1 MKPSKVSSF
10 LVFALALFAHLSAF
24 ADGGAKVRLYVLDCG
39 DIEVM
44 DLRVFQPDLQ
54 KPEVKNLAVTC
65 YLVVHPRQGALM
77 FDTGIGDEYV
87 GKPKTLIMGFANFSA
102 RKTLASQL
110 QEIGYPPSSV
120 RYLAMSHLHLDHT
133 GNAKLFPQ
141 AVHLIQDE
149 EYVAGFESPDA
160 AKLVADTKLIE
171 PLRMNP
177 TRRLAG
183 DLDVF
188 GDGSVWIKRTV
199 GHTPG
204 HQSLLVHLASGLNVF
219 ISGDIAH
226 YTENWVNRT
235 VPGFNYDAAASVRT
249 MLDVQR
255 LLVRENAVLW
265 IGHDLEQSVS
275 IRHAPQFYE

>member
-1 MKPSKVSSF
+1 
-10 LVFALALFAHLSAF
+10 
-24 ADGGAKVRLYVLDCG
+24 
-39 DIEVM
+39 
-44 DLRVFQPDLQ
+44 
-54 KPEVKNLAVTC
+54 
-65 YLVVHPRQGALM
+65 
-77 FDTGIGDEYV
+77 
-87 GKPKTLIMGFANFSA
+87 
-102 RKTLASQL
+102 
-110 QEIGYPPSSV
+110 
-120 RYLAMSHLHLDHT
+120 
-133 GNAKLFPQ
+133 
-141 AVHLIQDE
+141 VHLIQDE